1 MVKDNFIHL
10 FMLIP
15 YTASNFPLGSPTNLV
30 GSKNLTVVWADIV
43 WSAVTAGK
51 PGASHLLAHRWH
63 SLADLVVRSHTIY
76 ANLKQRGQHVERSTL
91 YDSLDPTEK
100 GATSYFLGM
109 TMAKLFSEKLFDT
122 SWLFHVSHASSNGA
136 AISFNR
142 GSKSQPD
149 LIGQT
154 STGDWIVIEAKG
166 RTNYLNS
173 AAMLKAKE
181 QTKMIRLIN
190 GVPPTLRVALQAYFD
205 SRLTVRIDDP
215 SDSKPEALDI
225 KLDMDAAMARY
236 YAIAKAVTAKS
247 GTRETI
253 GNQQYLTHFDQDS
266 GVTIGVE
273 VQLSESLS
281 TGKYEQVS
289 ASRKRL
295 NLSVVELDANSAVYA
310 DGLFV
315 RLDNRWS
322 KDFMTFDPEA
332 RGN

>member
-1 MVKDNFIHL
+1 
-10 FMLIP
+10 MLIP
-15 YTASNFPLGSPTNLV
+15 YTASNFPAGSPANLV
-30 GSKNLTVVWADIV
+30 GSKNLSVTWADIV
-43 WSAVTAGK
+43 WSAVTTGK

-76 ANLKQRGQHVERSTL
+76 ANLKQRGHHVDRSTL

-122 SWLFHVSHASSNGA
+122 SWLFHVSHASSNGT
-136 AISFNR
+136 AISFKR

-149 LIGQT
+149 LIGQN

-173 AAMLKAKE
+173 KALTKAKE
-181 QTKMIRLIN
+181 QTKMIRSIN

-205 SRLTVRIDDP
+205 CRLSVRIDDP

-225 KLDMDAAMARY
+225 KLDMNAAMARY
-236 YAIAKAVTAKS
+236 YAIANAVTTKN

-253 GNQQYLTHFDQDS
+253 GNQQYLTHFDPDS
-266 GVTIGVE
+266 GITIGVE
-273 VQLSESLS
+273 VPLLESVS
-281 TGKYEQVS
+281 SGKYEQVI
-289 ASRKRL
+289 ANRRRL
-295 NLSVVELDANSAVYA
+295 SLSVVELDANFAVYA

-322 KDFMTFDPEA
+322 NDFMTLDPEA